1 MKKLHFLL
9 PLLGYAVITLAY
21 KALAMSVLEEIF
33 GHDVTFYMDGRE
45 VYRFGMGSCS
55 QLFMLVCFIAVMI
68 WTWQTAGKFLKGKK
82 KQLYQVLMG
91 IGNTMIYV
99 FWAGH
104 FWQWYTVGFY
114 YWWLYH

>member
-1 MKKLHFLL
+1 MKRIQAFL
-9 PLLGYAVITLAY
+9 PLIVFAGLTVAY

-45 VYRFGMGSCS
+45 VYGFGMGSCS

-99 FWAGH
+99 FGAVH

-114 YWWLYH
+114 YWWLYR